1 MRGAKR
7 IIDKE
12 MLVLGKFL
20 NKFWIIGFTRP
31 EAEIFQ
37 KGDWGSGGPH
47 CSISSSVLSMGIL
60 SLVKSISVFRTG
72 LRL

>member
-20 NKFWIIGFTRP
+20 NKFWVIIGFTRP

-37 KGDWGSGGPH
+37 KGDWGSGGPPLLYFIKRVEH
-47 CSISSSVLSMGIL
+47 GDIEFG
-60 SLVKSISVFRTG
+60 
-72 LRL
+72 